1 MKTQTLYPIVL
12 ALALAPITFSTAV
25 LSQPSSSSWLERKP
39 LNNWNRPTASIPKAP
54 NRNFPNTDQCKHQIR
69 TPSTPEERAV
79 NAAGW
84 TITKVRGETQSSGDL
99 VLVIG
104 QVAFDGMC
112 RPVQYQQF
120 VFVKGVFA
128 GTISPNLMNSRS
140 DGNLIQTSIQTPFRL
155 RAEFSRYTAKDA
167 LCCASRTSEVIYRI
181 DQVNKRPLVVPIQIR
196 TYPARSN

>member
-1 MKTQTLYPIVL
+1 MKTQTLYPIAL
-12 ALALAPITFSTAV
+12 ALALVPITFTTAV

-39 LNNWNRPTASIPKAP
+39 LTNWNRPTASIPKAP
-54 NRNFPNTDQCKHQIR
+54 NRDFPSTDRCKQQIR
-69 TPSTPEERAV
+69 NPSTPEERAV

-84 TITKVRGETQSSGDL
+84 TITKGRGETQSSGDL
-99 VLVIG
+99 VLVKG
-104 QVAFDGMC
+104 QTSFDGMC

-140 DGNLIQTSIQTPFRL
+140 DGNLIQTSIQTPSRM

-167 LCCASRTSEVIYRI
+167 LCCASKTSEVIYRI
-181 DQVNKRPLVVPIQIR
+181 DQANKRPLVVPLQVR